1 MSTVREICRRA
12 LMRGRVIAPDEEPDS
27 SSMADAV
34 SQLNDM
40 MFAWKQM
47 GVDVGHSALAA
58 ADDFAFFVPP
68 LAAVS
73 DTISALAF
81 QGNWNAST
89 NSPALASATGT
100 DGYAYKVSVA
110 GSTTLDDV
118 TSWSVGDY
126 ALYCGSA
133 TGGEWLKGR
142 SSRPFDGGVIAMLSV
157 QLCSD
162 HGKDPLPVLVR
173 EAAMGWR
180 GILACF
186 IKPKMNNTIDLGLV
200 HMTSRQFIPDGTLL
214 GS

>member
-1 MSTVREICRRA
+1 
-12 LMRGRVIAPDEEPDS
+12 MRGRVYGPGEEPSADD
-27 SSMADAV
+27 MADAV

-68 LAAVS
+68 LAAAS

-89 NSPALASATGT
+89 NSPALATGTGT
-100 DGYAYKVSVA
+100 DGYTYKVSVA

-118 TSWSVGDY
+118 TSWAVGDY

-133 TGGEWLKGR
+133 TGGTWLKGR
-142 SSRPFDGGVIAMLSV
+142 SSRAFDGGVIAMLSV

-186 IKPKMNNTIDLGLV
+186 IKPKMNNNIDLGLV